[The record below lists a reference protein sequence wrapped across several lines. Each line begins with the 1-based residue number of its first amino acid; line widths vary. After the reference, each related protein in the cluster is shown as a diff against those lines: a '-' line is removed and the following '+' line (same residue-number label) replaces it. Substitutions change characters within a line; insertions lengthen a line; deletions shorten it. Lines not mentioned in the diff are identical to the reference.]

1 MERFRKFALKM
12 HAMEIDGL
20 MQNIIEAVRERPRDV
35 TLDEALDKEI
45 IAREVEIVENFKD
58 AKARLDSL
66 GNDEKT
72 LRKRWGIKENK
83 Q

>member
-1 MERFRKFALKM
+1 MY
-12 HAMEIDGL
+12 AMEIDGL

-45 IAREVEIVENFKD
+45 KAREVEIVEKFKD

-66 GNDEKT
+66 DNDEKT
-72 LRKRWGIKENK
+72 LCKRWGIKENK